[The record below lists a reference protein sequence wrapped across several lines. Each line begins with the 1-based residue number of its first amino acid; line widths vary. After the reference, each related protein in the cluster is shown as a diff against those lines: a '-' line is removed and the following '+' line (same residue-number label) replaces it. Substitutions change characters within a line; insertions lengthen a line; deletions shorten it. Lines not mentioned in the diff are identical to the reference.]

1 MESTKSV
8 INGLIDATTSISYND
23 DKSLSSLTNKQVMKY
38 IKKGMLGFG
47 LEIESKSNGTEYKKN
62 LIMPNKW
69 NEITEWDMSKHKNG
83 IALLTGFK
91 SNLFVVDIDNIDDW
105 EYLLKETNNIEP
117 QTVKVKTAKG
127 FHLYFK
133 YTDIVSDSPKQIKFN
148 GKTLSIDLKSNGGC
162 IIAPP
167 SKYFNENTKD
177 YTEYTWE
184 RSLFKNE
191 LLDIPGWLINII
203 QPIKKVQKEEIKNPS
218 ILDIPRLLSMLN
230 EERCHN
236 YNDWIEIG
244 MCLHN
249 IDKKNFTIWD
259 NWSKS
264 SSNYKKDLCV
274 DKWKSFKKEGGNVI
288 KEGTFMRIVKQDNL
302 VEYNK
307 YKREQQ
313 EDNVLT
319 QNNRIYNLLIRE
331 DLGLGLLF
339 YENVKDTIKIINS
352 NGDGYIFMDTKK
364 LWEFSSRD
372 EIKHKIPQILEPII
386 EIELGKVIDDKIS
399 TKKLTSVLTYVRKS
413 YGVANIYTNMYVMLL
428 DKKFEKKLNKLA
440 DYLPIKN
447 NKKICLK
454 NGIISDRT
462 ETDYFS
468 YECDVEYVKE
478 RKHIKKFMKSVFVHE
493 DKINYVQ
500 KIYGYCLTG
509 RTHERCLFIEY
520 GNGRNGKG
528 IINKLLEK
536 ILGLDK
542 FYVQTTKD
550 VFIKNNNPNNAS
562 PHLYA
567 LMHKRVGVFSESS
580 KMDKMNDTELKA
592 LTGDDPITCRKL
604 FGDLITFT
612 PVCKL
617 IIQTNNKLEFD
628 LYDQA
633 SVDRYKY
640 IYFDQR
646 FVNIPKNKNEH
657 KADQKFVDSL
667 KNEYLD
673 ECFSYFVD
681 GAIEWY
687 KTGLKIPECVV
698 QETNNYIQ
706 DIDILYNFINSR
718 IKTKEKHNIK
728 CTDVYK
734 NFMIYCME
742 YDDQMKV
749 MKKPEFKTILQNK
762 YNFEICTHKKVEYY
776 INIICEQNNEQDA

>member
-1 MESTKSV
+1 
-8 INGLIDATTSISYND
+8 L
-23 DKSLSSLTNKQVMKY
+23 
-38 IKKGMLGFG
+38 
-47 LEIESKSNGTEYKKN
+47 
-62 LIMPNKW
+62 
-69 NEITEWDMSKHKNG
+69 
-83 IALLTGFK
+83 
-91 SNLFVVDIDNIDDW
+91 
-105 EYLLKETNNIEP
+105 
-117 QTVKVKTAKG
+117 
-127 FHLYFK
+127 
-133 YTDIVSDSPKQIKFN
+133 
-148 GKTLSIDLKSNGGC
+148 
-162 IIAPP
+162 
-167 SKYFNENTKD
+167 
-177 YTEYTWE
+177 
-184 RSLFKNE
+184 
-191 LLDIPGWLINII
+191 
-203 QPIKKVQKEEIKNPS
+203 
-218 ILDIPRLLSMLN
+218 
-230 EERCHN
+230 
-236 YNDWIEIG
+236 
-244 MCLHN
+244 
-249 IDKKNFTIWD
+249 TIWD

-264 SSNYKKDLCV
+264 SSSYKKDLCAT
-274 DKWKSFKKEGGNVI
+274 KWKSFKKEEGTCI

-302 VEYNK
+302 VEYQK
-307 YKREQQ
+307 YKKEQQ
-313 EDNVLT
+313 EYIVPI

-339 YENVKDTIKIINS
+339 YENVKNIIKIINS
-352 NGDGYIFMDTKK
+352 NGDGYIFMEHNK
-364 LWEFSSRD
+364 LWEYVSRD

-386 EIELGKVIDDKIS
+386 QIELCKVVDDKII
-399 TKKLTSVLTYVRKS
+399 TKKLTSILTYIRKS
-413 YGVANIYTNMYVMLL
+413 YGVVNIYTNMYVMLL
-428 DKKFEKKLNKLA
+428 EKKFEKKLNQLS

-454 NGIISDRT
+454 NGVISDRT

-468 YECDVEYVKE
+468 YECNVEYVKE
-478 RKHIKKFMKSVFVHE
+478 RKHIKKFMKSVFVYE
-493 DKINYVQ
+493 DKMNYVQ

-509 RTHERCLFIEY
+509 RTVERCLFIEY
-520 GNGRNGKG
+520 GVGRNGKG

-550 VFIKNNNPNNAS
+550 VFIKNKNPNNAS

-567 LMHKRVGVFSESS
+567 LMNKRVGVFSESS

-592 LTGDDPITCRKL
+592 LTGDDPISCRPL
-604 FGDLITFT
+604 FGNIITFT

-657 KADQKFVDSL
+657 KANQNFVDSL

-698 QETNNYIQ
+698 KETNNYIQ

-718 IKTKEKHNIK
+718 IKATENHYIK

-742 YDDQMKV
+742 YDDQMKI

-762 YNFEICTHKKVEYY
+762 YNFEICINKKVEYY
-776 INIICEQNNEQDA
+776 INIMCEQNNE